1 MNTVVAQDKAMRY
14 KCESRALFS
23 ANEKAGVGLPG
34 LRKLPLLERELWCNA
49 VSSVPE
55 AACQR
60 SSRGDALMGLHF
72 LPALPSARPTDA
84 CGDRL

>member
-1 MNTVVAQDKAMRY
+1 MRVARLVQRKR
-14 KCESRALFS
+14 KGRGCR
-23 ANEKAGVGLPG
+23 PG
-34 LRKLPLLERELWCNA
+34 LRKLPLSLLERELWCNA